1 MIIHVKKHGAV
12 VELEAGDRFTRD
24 EELEKMLQSMPAP
37 NNAGATHAMRVMVPA
52 QAAQEESDSDSDF
65 NLDCDCKAC
74 GTSAFVQLSLH

>member
-24 EELEKMLQSMPAP
+24 EELEKMLQSMPAL
-37 NNAGATHAMRVMVPA
+37 NNAGATHAMRVLVPA
-52 QAAQEESDSDSDF
+52 QAAQEDDSDSDF
-65 NLDCDCKAC
+65 DLDCDCKTC